1 MSRLL
6 HDGDRRPTKR
16 QLDVLTLIARGL
28 NYKAV
33 ARELGVEPSTVR
45 THIALLH
52 ARLGS
57 VNAPNAVY
65 IAVTTG
71 LIS

>member
-16 QLDVLTLIARGL
+16 QLDVLKLLAQGL
-28 NYKAV
+28 TYKAI
-33 ARELGVEPSTVR
+33 AQRLRVEPSTVR

-57 VNAPNAVY
+57 VNSPNAVY